1 MHIDV
6 KKEISRNPIGK
17 SGFAA
22 VVLIALAAAL
32 APFITSYDP
41 MQQTVDSLL
50 KPSFE
55 HLLGTNH
62 VGQDIF
68 TRLLY
73 GARTSLLV
81 GFGVGILSTALAA
94 FFGITSALFGG
105 LYDKIVM
112 RIVDAFIVIP
122 MIIIVILISAYIKPG
137 IIALILMISLFSWQ
151 GSARIIRAQA
161 LSIRERGHVYAART
175 FGGSNAYIGIRH
187 ILFDVGPLL
196 LVDFIYSVRRAIF
209 LEAGLAFLGIAA
221 PNLVSW
227 GSIMRNAMDYI
238 YLNAWGWWLL
248 PVGFVLAVLV
258 IGLTFISHAAE
269 TVLDPRL
276 RGAEIA

>member
-6 KKEISRNPIGK
+6 KKEITKTKIGK
-17 SGFAA
+17 SG
-22 VVLIALAAAL
+22 VITVGLIILAALL
-32 APFITSYDP
+32 APFITQYDP

-55 HLLGTNH
+55 HFLGTNH

-68 TRLLY
+68 TRILY
-73 GARTSLLV
+73 GARTSLIV

-105 LYDKIVM
+105 LYDKIIM
-112 RIVDAFIVIP
+112 RMVDAFIVIP
-122 MIIIVILISAYIKPG
+122 MIIVVILISAYINPG
-137 IIALILMISLFSWQ
+137 ILALIIMISLFGWP
-151 GSARIIRAQA
+151 GSARVIRAQA
-161 LSIRERGHVYAART
+161 LSIKERGHVYAART
-175 FGGSNAYIGIRH
+175 FGGGHAYIGVRH

-221 PNLVSW
+221 PDLVSW
-227 GSIMRNAMDYI
+227 GTIMRSAMDYI

-248 PVGFVLAVLV
+248 PVGFVLALLI
-258 IGLTFISHAAE
+258 IGLTFTSHAAE